1 MDHHELAY
9 KAGVEI
15 TVRRSQRLLGMC
27 SSRRRAHEAN
37 AGRRSWISARSKPA
51 PVKKMQRTRRQ
62 HMNTIDAA
70 SLARWIV
77 ITAFVAVTGLIY
89 VYLTVQLNRLGDR
102 KKALELELGS
112 LRVQSTD
119 MSSQIANLTSRPAL
133 ERRLKEGYLKLVP
146 ITERYVVRFS
156 PIRGDARESEI
167 QPVVNQRR

>member
-1 MDHHELAY
+1 MLSTPA
-9 KAGVEI
+9 
-15 TVRRSQRLLGMC
+15 GMC
-27 SSRRRAHEAN
+27 SSRGRTRDAN
-37 AGRRSWISARSKPA
+37 AGRRSWISGRNKPA
-51 PVKKMQRTRRQ
+51 LVKKMQRTRRQ

-102 KKALELELGS
+102 KKSLELELAS

-133 ERRLKEGYLKLVP
+133 ERRLK
-146 ITERYVVRFS
+146 
-156 PIRGDARESEI
+156 
-167 QPVVNQRR
+167 